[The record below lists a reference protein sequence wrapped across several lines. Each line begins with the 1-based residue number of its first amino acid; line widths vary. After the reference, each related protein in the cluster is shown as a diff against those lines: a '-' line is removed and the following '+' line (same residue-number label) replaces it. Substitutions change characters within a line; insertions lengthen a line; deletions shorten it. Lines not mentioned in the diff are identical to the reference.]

1 MVSRRERETRT
12 ERSRSVSSDAEYVE
26 FVRSRSSALLR
37 TAYLLTAG
45 DRQAAEDLVQIALA
59 QAYVAWWRI
68 RNPEAREAY
77 VHRILLRTAFR
88 RTRRRAWRAELPF
101 AQPPDDPVTDHAAS
115 VDLRLTITPLLGR
128 LPPRQRAVLVLR
140 YYDDLSEAQIADRL
154 GCSRGT
160 VKSHASRALHT
171 MRSYL
176 ERDLAVADGHGVPPE
191 EP

>member
-1 MVSRRERETRT
+1 VT
-12 ERSRSVSSDAEYVE
+12 SDAEYVE

-68 RNPEAREAY
+68 RSPEAREAY
-77 VHRILLRTAFR
+77 VRRILLRTAIR
-88 RTRRRAWRAELPF
+88 RTRRRGWRAELPF
-101 AQPPDDPVTDHAAS
+101 AQPPDGPVADHAAS
-115 VDLRLTITPLLGR
+115 VDLRLTIGPLLGR

-140 YYDDLSEAQIADRL
+140 YYDDLSEAQIADTL
-154 GCSRGT
+154 GCSRGA

-176 ERDLAVADGHGVPPE
+176 EPGMAVADSHGVTPE
-191 EP
+191 ES